1 MSVLVS
7 ARGAAR
13 RVGVLILLF
22 VQIARGTYATAWGYQ
37 SNGGDITLTDNG
49 RVVDLSSNVADI
61 SCGSACVA
69 RFGVCGY
76 GTVKNVVTQVCE
88 VALGEGTEVADG
100 KCEITCSLGRR
111 LAEQALQEG
120 AQEAETSAAIVDGFL
135 ARHPH
140 IAAKLNKEDVSAFML
155 ELGQDFGLPA
165 LA

>member
-1 MSVLVS
+1 M
-7 ARGAAR
+7 
-13 RVGVLILLF
+13 
-22 VQIARGTYATAWGYQ
+22 
-37 SNGGDITLTDNG
+37 
-49 RVVDLSSNVADI
+49 ADI
-61 SCGSACVA
+61 SCGFYACVA

-88 VALGEGTEVADG
+88 VSLGEGTEVADG

-111 LAEQALQEG
+111 LEEQALQEG

>member
-1 MSVLVS
+1 MADISCGGPACV
-7 ARGAAR
+7 ARFTDGS
-13 RVGVLILLF
+13 
-22 VQIARGTYATAWGYQ
+22 ATAWGSQY
-37 SNGGDITLTDNG
+37 GAGDITLTDNG

-61 SCGSACVA
+61 SCGFYACVA

-88 VALGEGTEVADG
+88 VSLGEGTEVADG

-111 LAEQALQEG
+111 LEEQALQEG